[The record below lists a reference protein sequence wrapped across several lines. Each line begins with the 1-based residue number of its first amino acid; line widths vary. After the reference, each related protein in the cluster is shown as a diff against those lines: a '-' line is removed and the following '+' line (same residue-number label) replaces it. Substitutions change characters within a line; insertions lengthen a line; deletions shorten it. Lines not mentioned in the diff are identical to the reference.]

1 MTEIN
6 DDLIVAAG
14 WRVRSMKLVIFGAS
28 GGTGQEIIGQALNQG
43 HEVTAFVRD
52 QRKLAIKHGKLHVVA
67 GDVLKN
73 QLAIASAFAGR
84 EAIICALGVG
94 NSLKSAGLNAGGLAA
109 IVPAA
114 EKHGVRR
121 LILISAYGVGDSF
134 RNAPLVPR
142 LMYRLLLGDIYRD
155 KKAGED
161 IVKAS
166 GLDWTII
173 HPVMLTTGPRTE
185 TYRSG
190 ERLDLRGIP
199 KISRADVAHFALAQ
213 LTDTTYLRKTAV
225 ISR

>member
-1 MTEIN
+1 
-6 DDLIVAAG
+6 
-14 WRVRSMKLVIFGAS
+14 MKLVVFGAS
-28 GGTGQEIIGQALNQG
+28 GGTGQEIIGQALDQG

-52 QRKLAIKHGKLHVVA
+52 PAKLAIKHGKLHIIE
-67 GDVLKN
+67 GDALKD
-73 QLAIASAFAGR
+73 QSAIANAIAER
-84 EAIICALGVG
+84 DAIICSLGVA
-94 NSLKSAGLNAGGLAA
+94 NSLRSAGLIGGSLAA

-114 EKHGVRR
+114 EKHDVRR
-121 LILISAYGVGDSF
+121 LILISALGVGDSF

-173 HPVMLTTGPRTE
+173 HPVMLTTGPKTG

-190 ERLDLRGIP
+190 ERLDLHGIP
-199 KISRADVAHFALAQ
+199 KVSRADVAHFALAQ
-213 LTDTTYLRKTAV
+213 LADKTFLRKTAV
-225 ISR
+225 IST

>member
-1 MTEIN
+1 
-6 DDLIVAAG
+6 
-14 WRVRSMKLVIFGAS
+14 MKLVVFGAS
-28 GGTGQEIIGQALNQG
+28 GGTGREIIGQALDQG

-52 QRKLAIKHGKLHVVA
+52 PARLAIKDSKLHITE
-67 GDVLKN
+67 GDVLKDK
-73 QLAIASAFAGR
+73 LAVAGAIAGR
-84 EAIICALGVG
+84 DAIICVLGVA
-94 NSLKSAGLNAGGLAA
+94 NSLKSAGLIAGGLAA

-114 EKHGVRR
+114 EKHDVRR
-121 LILISAYGVGDSF
+121 LTLISAFGVGDSF
-134 RNAPLVPR
+134 RNAPFVPR

-161 IVKAS
+161 TVKAS

-173 HPVMLTTGPRTE
+173 HPVMLTTGPKTG

-213 LTDTTYLRKTAV
+213 LASKVFLRKTAV
-225 ISR
+225 ISG

>member
-1 MTEIN
+1 MTN
-6 DDLIVAAG
+6 
-14 WRVRSMKLVIFGAS
+14 MKLVVFGGS
-28 GGTGQEIIGQALNQG
+28 GGTGQEIIGQALDQG

-52 QRKLAIKHGKLHVVA
+52 PKKLAIKHSKLHIIE
-67 GDVLKN
+67 GDVLKE
-73 QLAIASAFAGR
+73 QSAVVGAIAGR
-84 EAIICALGVG
+84 NAIICALGVG
-94 NSLKSAGLNAGGLAA
+94 NSLKSAGLIGRSLAA

-114 EKHGVRR
+114 EKHGARR
-121 LILISAYGVGDSF
+121 LILISAFGVGDSF
-134 RNAPLVPR
+134 RNAPPVPR

-166 GLDWTII
+166 DLDWTII
-173 HPVMLTTGPRTE
+173 HPVMLTTGPKTG

-199 KISRADVAHFALAQ
+199 KISRADVADFALAQ
-213 LTDTTYLRKTAV
+213 LADNTFLRKTAV

>member
-1 MTEIN
+1 MAN
-6 DDLIVAAG
+6 
-14 WRVRSMKLVIFGAS
+14 MKLVVFGAS
-28 GGTGQEIIGQALNQG
+28 GGTGQEIIGQALDQG

-52 QRKLAIKHGKLHVVA
+52 PKKMVIKDSKLHIIEGNVLKDQTAVA
-67 GDVLKN
+67 G
-73 QLAIASAFAGR
+73 AIAGR
-84 EAIICALGVG
+84 DAIICALGVG
-94 NSLKSAGLNAGGLAA
+94 NSLKSAGLIAGSLAA

-114 EKHGVRR
+114 KKHEVLR
-121 LILISAYGVGDSF
+121 LILISAFGVGDSF

-173 HPVMLTTGPRTE
+173 HPVMLTPGPKTG

-190 ERLDLRGIP
+190 ERLELHGIP
-199 KISRADVAHFALAQ
+199 KVSRADVAHFALAQ
-213 LTDTTYLRKTAV
+213 LADETFLHKTAV
-225 ISR
+225 IST

>member
-1 MTEIN
+1 
-6 DDLIVAAG
+6 
-14 WRVRSMKLVIFGAS
+14 MKLVVFGAS
-28 GGTGQEIIGQALNQG
+28 GGTGQEIIKQALDQG
-43 HEVTAFVRD
+43 HEVTAFARD
-52 QRKLAIKHGKLHVVA
+52 SKKLEIKHSKLHVIE
-67 GDVLKN
+67 GDALKD
-73 QLAIASAFAGR
+73 QSAIANAIVER
-84 EAIICALGVG
+84 DAIICSLGVA
-94 NSLKSAGLNAGGLAA
+94 NSLKSGGLIAGSLAA

-121 LILISAYGVGDSF
+121 LILISAFGVGDSF

-173 HPVMLTTGPRTE
+173 HPVMLTTGPRIG

-199 KISRADVAHFALAQ
+199 KISRANVANFALAQ
-213 LTDTTYLRKTAV
+213 LMDKAFLRKTAV
-225 ISR
+225 IST

>member
-1 MTEIN
+1 
-6 DDLIVAAG
+6 
-14 WRVRSMKLVIFGAS
+14 MKLVVFGAS
-28 GGTGQEIIGQALNQG
+28 GGTGQEIIGQALDQG

-52 QRKLAIKHGKLHVVA
+52 PAKLAIKDNKLRIVE
-67 GDVLKN
+67 GDVMKD
-73 QLAIASAFAGR
+73 QSTIAGAIAGR
-84 EAIICALGVG
+84 DAIICALGVA
-94 NSLKSAGLNAGGLAA
+94 NSLKSAGLIAGSLAA

-114 EKHGVRR
+114 KQQGVQR
-121 LILISAYGVGDSF
+121 LILISAFGVGDSF

-173 HPVMLTTGPRTE
+173 HPVMLTTGPRTG

-190 ERLDLRGIP
+190 ESLSLHGIP
-199 KISRADVAHFALAQ
+199 KVSRANVAHFVLAQ
-213 LTDTTYLRKTAV
+213 LTDKTFLRKTAA
-225 ISR
+225 ISM

>member
-1 MTEIN
+1 
-6 DDLIVAAG
+6 
-14 WRVRSMKLVIFGAS
+14 MKLVVFGAS
-28 GGTGQEIIGQALNQG
+28 GGTGREIIGQALDQG

-52 QRKLAIKHGKLHVVA
+52 PKKLVIKHSKLHIIE
-67 GDVLKN
+67 GDALKD
-73 QLAIASAFAGR
+73 QSAIANAIAER
-84 EAIICALGVG
+84 DAIICALGVA
-94 NSLKSAGLNAGGLAA
+94 NSLKSAGLIAGGLAA
-109 IVPAA
+109 IVPVA
-114 EKHGVRR
+114 EKHNARR
-121 LILISAYGVGDSF
+121 LILISAFGVGDSF

-173 HPVMLTTGPRTE
+173 HPVMLTTGPKTG

-199 KISRADVAHFALAQ
+199 KISRADVADFALAQ
-213 LTDTTYLRKTAV
+213 LADNTFLRKTAV